1 MMKRQDSMKDSM
13 EPSKEDATF
22 IEVDREKEIRC
33 PNCEKLFAKG
43 TMGEGAALEYKCP
56 RCKELVTFRRL

>member
-1 MMKRQDSMKDSM
+1 MKDSTALRSN
-13 EPSKEDATF
+13 EAFF

-43 TMGEGAALEYKCP
+43 TMGDGAALEYKCP
-56 RCKELVTFRRL
+56 RCKELVTFRKL